1 MIRFERQMKISRTCK
16 KLHKNAVLNAHPQ
29 MQSNSG
35 DWVVMF
41 EKKTGF
47 WYFIG
52 NITRLFSQ
60 AYFMIRGDAPFNKI
74 LQTVLYFVN
83 FNCYCPRQSKK
94 L

>member
-1 MIRFERQMKISRTCK
+1 MIRLERQIKISRTCK
-16 KLHKNAVLNAHPQ
+16 KMLSEKVYNAHSQ
-29 MQSNSG
+29 KQSSS
-35 DWVVMF
+35 DWVIMF
-41 EKKTGF
+41 EKNTGI

-60 AYFMIRGDAPFNKI
+60 AYFMIRIGTPINKI

-83 FNCYCPRQSKK
+83 FNCYCPRKSKK